1 MNKETWDLWK
11 ASWQTILYIAKKRNW
26 DIINDLVIE
35 PPVNQSIVDKTL
47 KELNI
52 SLPAD
57 FIDVITNYSSG
68 VKFYFQIK
76 GKHEGDYRQ
85 IFQAGYEGLWS
96 FEDLKNLKEQHTDWI
111 KDCFDDPTDE
121 YGKVWYNKTPF
132 IRVGNGDFIAF
143 DTTTPGN
150 EYPVVYLSHD
160 DGNLHG
166 KRLGYNFVDFIT
178 RWSNIGCFGPE
189 DWQLEP
195 FYDSKENILLMEG
208 YKVENWKKWLTS
220 E

>member
-35 PPVNQSIVDKTL
+35 PPVNQTIVDKTL

-76 GKHEGDYRQ
+76 GKH
-85 IFQAGYEGLWS
+85 
-96 FEDLKNLKEQHTDWI
+96 
-111 KDCFDDPTDE
+111 
-121 YGKVWYNKTPF
+121 
-132 IRVGNGDFIAF
+132 
-143 DTTTPGN
+143 
-150 EYPVVYLSHD
+150 
-160 DGNLHG
+160 
-166 KRLGYNFVDFIT
+166 
-178 RWSNIGCFGPE
+178 
-189 DWQLEP
+189 
-195 FYDSKENILLMEG
+195 
-208 YKVENWKKWLTS
+208 
-220 E
+220 